1 MITVT
6 NLNKSYGGDSILE
19 NVSFRILPKDR
30 IGFIGSN
37 GVGKTTLLK
46 ILAGH
51 EQYDSGSIVFENPST
66 KISLL
71 SQLVTLKPYNKVSDE
86 MRLAVS
92 DILGI
97 EAEIRAVEEDMN
109 LFADDPEKL
118 DEAIKKYGVLLEKY
132 EHMNGDDISWET
144 DKILLGLGFSLSDK
158 DRYVSEFS
166 GGWKM
171 RLEFAKLLLRKSDLL
186 MLDEPTNHLD
196 MHATEWLENYLAS
209 YPGAIIAVSHDRYF
223 LNRISAKTLY
233 LANRHVKLYT
243 GNYDSFVKQKDEE
256 EELLYK
262 KYKEQQKLLEHDMR
276 FIERFRYKATLATRV
291 KSREKMLA
299 KRQLIEAPMSK
310 EKQVH
315 VNFDF
320 DSRQMTKVMEMH
332 DLEKHF
338 ESLTVSLHGDIE
350 ISAGERIAF
359 IGENGCGKSTLFN
372 IISGHDRKYV
382 GKLKV
387 HPAANIKYY
396 YQNQD
401 VSLIDSNTAFQ
412 EMERIAPNGMTVTE
426 IRTRL
431 AAFLFFGDDVFKTVS
446 VLSGGERARLS
457 LAMLL
462 CSSAN
467 VIMLDEPTNHLDI
480 PSREALSEALN
491 SFEGTV
497 LIVSHDRYFI
507 DQVCDRVVE
516 IKDGRMESYM
526 GNYSWYLT
534 KKQQLAK
541 KKEFEEKS
549 AKRNSENKPTAV
561 RKSVVKPKAVSIE
574 KQIKEKEKEIERAEL
589 RLKTT
594 EDLMSDPDIAS
605 DLAKIS
611 KLSEDYGKIS
621 EEIEKLFA
629 EYEELTELLENQ

>member
-37 GVGKTTLLK
+37 GAGKTTLLK

-51 EQYDSGSIVFENPST
+51 EEYDSGSIVLENPSM

-71 SQLVTLKPYNKVSDE
+71 SQLVTLKPYNKVADE
-86 MRLAVS
+86 MKLAVS
-92 DILGI
+92 DILGL

-262 KYKEQQKLLEHDMR
+262 KYKEQQKMLEHDLH

-299 KRQLIEAPMSK
+299 KKQLIEAPMSK

-332 DLEKHF
+332 DIEKHF
-338 ESLTVSLHGDIE
+338 DSLTVSLHGDIE
-350 ISAGERIAF
+350 INAGERIAF

-372 IISGHDRKYV
+372 IISGHDRKYI

-401 VSLIDSNTAFQ
+401 ISLIDSNTAFQ
-412 EMERIAPNGMTVTE
+412 EMERVAPNGMTVTE

-507 DQVCDRVVE
+507 DQVCDRVIE

-549 AKRNSENKPTAV
+549 AKRNSENKPIV
-561 RKSVVKPKAVSIE
+561 RKSIVKPKAVSIE
-574 KQIKEKEKEIERAEL
+574 KMIKEKEKEIERAEL

-594 EDLMSDPDIAS
+594 EELMSDPDIAS
-605 DLAKIS
+605 DLSKIS

-629 EYEELTELLENQ
+629 EYEELTEQLENQ